1 MYYAE
6 VSRKI
11 FPSMLASHFS
21 LLERD
26 RVNGSEPEPKVNSE
40 PSDVRFSSRFCVL
53 VVSFQSSFQKHPSSS
68 KSLVGNSTL
77 PFEVPFTFTLEGT
90 A

>member
-1 MYYAE
+1 MYYTQ

-11 FPSMLASHFS
+11 FLSMVDSHFS

-40 PSDVRFSSRFCVL
+40 PSDAKFSSGFCVL
-53 VVSFQSSFQKHPSSS
+53 AVSFQSSFQKHPSSS

-77 PFEVPFTFTLEGT
+77 PFEVPFTFTLEGM